1 MKEQI
6 ENLERELVQAKRQS
20 RAYAIYK
27 VIDPES
33 TNSVS
38 YKTFISKL
46 SGFAKFDLDTKID
59 INQFYKLVEE
69 MGSEQIETE
78 ENKEEGDE

>member
-1 MKEQI
+1 MKDQI
-6 ENLERELVQAKRQS
+6 VNLEKELVQAKRQS
-20 RAYAIYK
+20 RAYAIYRA
-27 VIDPES
+27 IDPES

-59 INQFYKLVEE
+59 IHQFYKLVEE
-69 MGSEQIETE
+69 MGSVQVETE
-78 ENKEEGDE
+78 EHKDEEE